1 MEIFMNLK
9 YSFII
14 GFFLLFIFS
23 CDSSNP
29 VGVQCG
35 EGLTE
40 VDGQC
45 FDDCNVL
52 DGDGSS
58 CSCDDVV
65 CTPSDSCVTTSCVEG
80 LCVES
85 DRPNGET
92 CSDGDMC
99 TLNDEC
105 FEGSCV
111 SGVIDP
117 CNDGNPCSEGSCN
130 SQLGCIYDYSSNNG
144 MTCDDGDTC
153 TSTDTCNEGVCSGAD
168 IINCP

>member
-1 MEIFMNLK
+1 MKMK
-9 YSFII
+9 HSFII
-14 GFFLLFIFS
+14 GLFLLLIFS

-29 VGVQCG
+29 VAVQCG

-52 DGDGSS
+52 NGDGSS

-65 CTPSDSCVTTSCVEG
+65 CTPSSACVITTCVEGSCVESNR
-80 LCVES
+80 V
-85 DRPNGET
+85 DGED

-99 TLNDEC
+99 TNGDKC

-111 SGVIDP
+111 SGFLDP
-117 CNDGNPCSEGSCN
+117 CDDGNPCSEGSCN
-130 SQLGCIYDYSSNNG
+130 SQVGCIYDYTSNNG
-144 MTCDDGDTC
+144 MSCDDGDTC

>member
-1 MEIFMNLK
+1 MEIFMNMK

-14 GFFLLFIFS
+14 GMFLLFIFS

-65 CTPSDSCVTTSCVEG
+65 CTPSSSCVTSSCVEG
-80 LCVES
+80 SCVES
-85 DRPNGET
+85 DLANGEP
-92 CSDGDMC
+92 CSDGNAC
-99 TLNDEC
+99 TLGDFC
-105 FEGSCV
+105 DQGTCLGMDISC
-111 SGVIDP
+111 D
-117 CNDGNPCSEGSCN
+117 DGNPCSEDSCN
-130 SQLGCIYDYSSNNG
+130 ITVGCIYDYTSYNG
-144 MTCDDGDTC
+144 MTCDDGDAC
-153 TSTDTCNEGVCSGAD
+153 TSTDACNEGACSGSVITD
-168 IINCP
+168 CP